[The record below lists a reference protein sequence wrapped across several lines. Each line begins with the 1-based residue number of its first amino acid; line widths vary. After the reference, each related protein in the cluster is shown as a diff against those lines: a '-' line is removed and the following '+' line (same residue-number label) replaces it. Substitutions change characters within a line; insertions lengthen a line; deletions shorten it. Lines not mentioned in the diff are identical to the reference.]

1 MAKPKQPQV
10 IRLFNTKDR
19 SLLPGEFTERTQA
32 VAVAANIAKD
42 LGSVGVL
49 YPDGSLGFVG
59 ALDHGLD
66 MGATGRIVDGR
77 VELTA

>member
-1 MAKPKQPQV
+1 MTKPKQPQV
-10 IRLFNTKDR
+10 IRIFNAKDR
-19 SLLPGEFTERTQA
+19 TLLPGEFTERTQA
-32 VAVAANIAKD
+32 VAVAANMAKN

-66 MGATGRIVDGR
+66 MRATGRVVGGR
-77 VELTA
+77 VELTT